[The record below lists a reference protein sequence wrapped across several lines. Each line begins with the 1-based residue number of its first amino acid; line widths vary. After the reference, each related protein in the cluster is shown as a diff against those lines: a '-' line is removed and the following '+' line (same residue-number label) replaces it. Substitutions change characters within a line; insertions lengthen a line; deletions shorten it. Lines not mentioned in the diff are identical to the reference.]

1 MLMNCAQAP
10 QTAPRHEKGYLASRS
25 HKPKFQPNTY
35 KNLTTL
41 DDGAWLLKRRR
52 LSHLGDLTR
61 GDAQAA
67 GSDG

>member
-1 MLMNCAQAP
+1 VLKRLRQHP
-10 QTAPRHEKGYLASRS
+10 GTKKGIWASRS

-35 KNLTTL
+35 KNLTKL

-52 LSHLGDLTR
+52 LSHLGDLTH
-61 GDAQAA
+61 GDTQAA